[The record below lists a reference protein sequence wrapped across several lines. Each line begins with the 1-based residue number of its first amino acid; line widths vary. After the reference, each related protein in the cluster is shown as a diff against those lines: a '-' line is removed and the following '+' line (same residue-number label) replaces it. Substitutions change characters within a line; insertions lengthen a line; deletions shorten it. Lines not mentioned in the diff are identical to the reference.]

1 MHAVATTAPIS
12 ETTTQLPTT
21 FTEPTTQLPTMS
33 ITTRATGITQLPQT
47 TSMATSTNN
56 QPPTTAAQHTTTM
69 GEIQQTTSGLTTTT
83 ELTNHEQTTSTAGYT
98 ESSIRIGSVTT
109 DPVMSTNDSEGTSE
123 STQQQLST
131 DDAQQKEEESIST
144 ILILSVVIALVSGI
158 VVVIVCL
165 VVGRCVCR
173 RLYHKQR
180 RLDLTSLSLNVPDGK
195 CTTYQHCICQ
205 QTYNILKSTSIV
217 CFWPS

>member
-21 FTEPTTQLPTMS
+21 FTEPTPGLQTML
-33 ITTRATGITQLPQT
+33 ITTRATGITRLPQS
-47 TSMATSTNN
+47 TSMATSTTN
-56 QPPTTAAQHTTTM
+56 QPLTTGAQHSTTV

-83 ELTNHEQTTSTAGYT
+83 ELTNHEQATSTAGYT
-98 ESSIRIGSVTT
+98 ESSIGTGSVAT
-109 DPVMSTNDSEGTSE
+109 DPMMSTKASEGTSE
-123 STQQQLST
+123 STQLQLST
-131 DDAQQKEEESIST
+131 DDVQQEEDPIST
-144 ILILSVVIALVSGI
+144 ILILSVVITLVSGI
-158 VVVIVCL
+158 IVVIVCL
-165 VVGRCVCR
+165 VVGRCICR
-173 RLYHKQR
+173 MLHHKQR

-205 QTYNILKSTSIV
+205 QTYNILKSTIIV